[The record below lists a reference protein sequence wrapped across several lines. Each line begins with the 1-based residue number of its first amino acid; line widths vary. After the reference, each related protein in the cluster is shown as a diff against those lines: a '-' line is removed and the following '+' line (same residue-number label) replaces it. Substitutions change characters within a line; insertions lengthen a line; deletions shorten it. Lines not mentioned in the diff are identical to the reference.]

1 MSILPNLLRSL
12 LITGIFT
19 FLAPALLVGAIWIIF
34 FLIGW
39 FPPLDMISQMGI
51 EQLINFLKVFG
62 SGSAGRGVLIISFV
76 CSLVGILFDTY
87 TFYRY
92 QKLNS

>member
-12 LITGIFT
+12 LITSIFT
-19 FLAPALLVGAIWIIF
+19 FLAPALLVSAIWIAF
-34 FLIGW
+34 FVLSVL
-39 FPPLDMISQMGI
+39 PPLDTIGRMGI
-51 EQLINFLKVFG
+51 EQLTNFLNIFG
-62 SGSAGRGVLIISFV
+62 NGVAGRGLLTICLV

-92 QKLNS
+92 QKLNN

>member
-12 LITGIFT
+12 LITSIFA
-19 FLAPALLVGAIWIIF
+19 FLAPAILVGAIWILLF
-34 FLIGW
+34 CVGYLPHLEAIG
-39 FPPLDMISQMGI
+39 QMGI
-51 EQLINFLKVFG
+51 EQILQFLQVFG
-62 SGSAGRGVLIISFV
+62 SGSAMRGLLIICTV
-76 CSLVGILFDTY
+76 CSLVGVLFDTY